1 LKEISGIT
9 WDSKNN
15 YFIAHNDE
23 SGKIFFLEKE
33 NKTIIEEF
41 VFGSRGDYEDVAIY
55 RGVPYILKSDGSLT
69 KFMKDSTGKGYGVD
83 AGKIGLSGNN
93 DFETMYADTM
103 RRALVLICKNC
114 ATDDEKTVSAFAY
127 YPDSI
132 GFDNKPLYRI
142 DAEAVKKLA
151 PVKSSKFQPSGAAIH
166 PILRKLFIISSASN
180 QLAIA
185 DLNGDVEAV
194 YKLAPKIFQ
203 QPEGITFKQNGDM
216 YISNEGLGDKG
227 TLLKFAYKGAATT
240 TSDPTISYNFSAPDD
255 KMELGSHL
263 KEISGMAYIPG
274 SNLILSENDEKGDI
288 FTIDFSDKRDQ
299 IGKIKF
305 GGKDDYEDIVY
316 TDSAVY
322 MLVSEGKIV
331 QVMTRD
337 SSLTTTEFN
346 LEKGGKNEF
355 EAMYLDELT
364 HSLILLCKEC
374 AHEKDEIR
382 VAYRFDLATH
392 SFSAEPAYTIHIS
405 DIQKMM
411 GDDAAEF
418 KPSAAGINPMTGKLF
433 IVASVGKALV
443 IATRDGKIEQ
453 VYKLDP
459 VLYNQPE
466 GLTFAPN
473 GDLYISNEGGEGTG
487 TILKFNY
494 RKK

>member
-1 LKEISGIT
+1 
-9 WDSKNN
+9 
-15 YFIAHNDE
+15 
-23 SGKIFFLEKE
+23 
-33 NKTIIEEF
+33 
-41 VFGSRGDYEDVAIY
+41 
-55 RGVPYILKSDGSLT
+55 
-69 KFMKDSTGKGYGVD
+69 
-83 AGKIGLSGNN
+83 
-93 DFETMYADTM
+93 
-103 RRALVLICKNC
+103 
-114 ATDDEKTVSAFAY
+114 
-127 YPDSI
+127 
-132 GFDNKPLYRI
+132 
-142 DAEAVKKLA
+142 
-151 PVKSSKFQPSGAAIH
+151 
-166 PILRKLFIISSASN
+166 
-180 QLAIA
+180 
-185 DLNGDVEAV
+185 
-194 YKLAPKIFQ
+194 
-203 QPEGITFKQNGDM
+203 
-216 YISNEGLGDKG
+216 
-227 TLLKFAYKGAATT
+227 
-240 TSDPTISYNFSAPDD
+240 
-255 KMELGSHL
+255 
-263 KEISGMAYIPG
+263 
-274 SNLILSENDEKGDI
+274 LSENDEKGDI